1 MTKKYFGTDG
11 IRGEINSKHIN
22 GEMFFKF
29 GLASGTYFRSQ
40 KKRKQTAIIAKDT
53 RLSGYTLEPAL
64 VSGLASAGMHV
75 YTFGPMPTNGLAM
88 LTKTMKANMGIM
100 ITASHNP
107 YNDNG
112 LKLFGPDGMKLS
124 DKIEKKI
131 EKLID
136 KKISKNFS
144 SPEKL
149 GRVKRLENGTKE
161 YLKILK
167 KNFPKEFN
175 LRGLRIV
182 IDCANGAGYKAG
194 PELLKSLGAKV
205 FTIGVNPNGIN
216 INKNCGSTYPKKI
229 KQAVKRYKAHLGI
242 SLDGDADRIIMSDEV
257 GNVIDGD
264 QIIAAIAT
272 RWKNKKM
279 LKGGVIGTLMSNYGL
294 EKFFEANNIKFIRAN
309 VGDRYVKEQM
319 QKKNF
324 NLGGEQSGHI
334 ILGKFA
340 TTGDGL
346 LVALEVLF
354 AIRKGYKA
362 SSFFNKFK
370 KTPQILENVLVK
382 DKSII
387 NNSEV
392 KKSIKK
398 AEKLMNGHG
407 RILVRASGTES
418 KIRVMGESE
427 NKNLLEKCLNIILT
441 KLKWSLI
448 LKC

>member
-11 IRGEINSKHIN
+11 IRGAINSKYIN
-22 GEMFFKF
+22 GDMFFKF
-29 GLASGTYFRSQ
+29 GLASGTYFKSQ

-107 YNDNG
+107 HNDNG

-124 DKIEKKI
+124 DNIEKKI

-136 KKISKNFS
+136 KKILINLS

-149 GRVKRLENGTKE
+149 GRVKRLESGTKE
-161 YLKILK
+161 YLDIIK

-205 FTIGVNPNGIN
+205 IAVGINPNGIN
-216 INKNCGSTYPKKI
+216 INKNCGSTYPNKI
-229 KQAVKRYKAHLGI
+229 KLAVKKYKAHLGI
-242 SLDGDADRIIMSDEV
+242 SLDGDADRIIMSDEL
-257 GNVIDGD
+257 GNIIDGD

-294 EKFFEANNIKFIRAN
+294 EKFFEANKIKFIRAN
-309 VGDRYVKEQM
+309 VGDRYVKEKM
-319 QKKNF
+319 QKNNF

-354 AIRKGYKA
+354 ALRKGKKA

-370 KTPQILENVLVK
+370 KTPQILENILVK
-382 DKSII
+382 DRSII
-387 NNSEV
+387 KSSYV
-392 KKSIKK
+392 KRSIKK
-398 AEKLMNGHG
+398 AQKLMNGHG

-427 NKNLLEKCLNIILT
+427 NKKLLEKCINIILT
-441 KLKWSLI
+441 KIK
-448 LKC
+448 